1 MKHGNVLS
9 NPSLKWETTISRNA
23 GIDFGFFNNR
33 LSGAI
38 DVYWNT
44 TKDLLMKTTIA
55 SSSGYSYQYKNMGQ
69 TSNKG
74 IELSLNYDIVRT
86 KDFSFGI
93 SATYNY
99 NHNNIDKLSGNI
111 IAQYGSQWAS
121 SSTSPAYDY
130 LFKEGSPVGLIRGFI
145 SDGYYSTNDF
155 NYDASTGVYTERR
168 SS

>member
-1 MKHGNVLS
+1 MLS
-9 NPSLKWETTISRNA
+9 NPDLKWETTTSRNL
-23 GIDFGFFNNR
+23 GIDFGFMGNR
-33 LSGAI
+33 LAGSI

-44 TKDLLMKTTIA
+44 TKDLLMCVPIDETT
-55 SSSGYSYQYKNMGQ
+55 GYSYQYQNIGQ

-130 LFKEGSPVGLIRGFI
+130 LFKEGSPV
-145 SDGYYSTNDF
+145 
-155 NYDASTGVYTERR
+155 
-168 SS
+168 